1 MRIRWIG
8 LIALLLLTLVMAS
21 QGVMA
26 DQEQNS
32 SNNVTSPSENTTS
45 PSAVEFVAVQGIW
58 DLSLDGTEITM
69 AVNQSGDSILG
80 RCKFEGAEP
89 WNGVVAGSISGKMA
103 TIALAAMEGKVLVST
118 EMIGI
123 ISGDTFRGTYV
134 SYDSSGN
141 QAQGAL
147 SATRINP
154 DVSGY
159 TPAEVSVQAP
169 AKTNATAP
177 QTQSVQQAPT
187 VVGQQLSTA
196 ASQQSQTQKSRV
208 KDVTELAKGI
218 DPNIMPRHAPL

>member
-1 MRIRWIG
+1 LRIRWIG
-8 LIALLLLTLVMAS
+8 LTALLLLTLVSAS
-21 QGVMA
+21 QSVVA
-26 DQEQNS
+26 APEQNS
-32 SNNVTSPSENTTS
+32 SNNVTSPSANTTS
-45 PSAVEFVAVQGIW
+45 PSAVEFVSVQGIW
-58 DLSLDGTEITM
+58 DVSLAGTEITM

-123 ISGDTFRGTYV
+123 VSGDALKGTYV
-134 SYDSSGN
+134 SYDSNGD
-141 QAQGAL
+141 QAQGDL
-147 SATRINP
+147 SATKINP

-159 TPAEVSVQAP
+159 TPAEITVQAP
-169 AKTNATAP
+169 ATTNATAQQP
-177 QTQSVQQAPT
+177 KTVQQNPT
-187 VVGQQLSTA
+187 IVGQQLSTTS
-196 ASQQSQTQKSRV
+196 SQQSQTQKSRV

>member
-1 MRIRWIG
+1 
-8 LIALLLLTLVMAS
+8 MAS

-26 DQEQNS
+26 DPEQNS
-32 SNNVTSPSENTTS
+32 SNNVTSPSENTIS
-45 PSAVEFVAVQGIW
+45 PSVVEFVAVQGIW
-58 DLSLDGTEITM
+58 DLSLDGMEITM

-123 ISGDTFRGTYV
+123 ISGDTFSGTYV

-159 TPAEVSVQAP
+159 TPVEITVQAP

-177 QTQSVQQAPT
+177 QTETVQQSPT

>member
-8 LIALLLLTLVMAS
+8 LIALLLLTLIMAS

-26 DQEQNS
+26 DPEQNS
-32 SNNVTSPSENTTS
+32 SNNVTSPSANNTS
-45 PSAVEFVAVQGIW
+45 PSAVEFVAVEGIW
-58 DLSLDGTEITM
+58 DVSLAGTEITM
-69 AVNQSGDSILG
+69 AVNRSGDSIFG

-123 ISGDTFRGTYV
+123 VSGDTLRGTYV

-141 QAQGAL
+141 QAQGDM
-147 SATRINP
+147 SATIINP

-169 AKTNATAP
+169 EKTDATAP
-177 QTQSVQQAPT
+177 QTQTAQQTST
-187 VVGQQLSTA
+187 VVGQQLSTT

-218 DPNIMPRHAPL
+218 DPNIMPRHAPI